1 MSNIEKFDFNGLE
14 LRVII
19 KGDTFEVV
27 AADVAK
33 GLEVKDANTLLRSIP
48 AEETCTALV
57 RTRSKNGVEQARQVE
72 TLTEGGFYR
81 AVGQRQTGR
90 IKDPAV
96 RERVEEFQSW
106 VFNEVLPTIR
116 RTGGAYIKPGS
127 EAAEKLTNPETST
140 SFAKEVIEH
149 AAARMLERKEYKSLK
164 KYFVLASWN
173 DTQYRA
179 FQSAMYERALGMTA
193 SEIRRQPQT
202 SGIPRKRGEGFRKST
217 VAKDH
222 FDDKQR
228 ELIGDLTNMML
239 SIVSRRYPDGI
250 GFTDA
255 MRVLDQSVSL
265 MVG

>member
-33 GLEVKDANTLLRSIP
+33 GLEVKDANTLLRGIP
-48 AEETCTALV
+48 AGETQSALV
-57 RTRSKNGVEQARQVE
+57 RGGLGEDREVL

-90 IKDPAV
+90 IKDPVV

>member
-19 KGDTFEVV
+19 KDDTFEVV

-33 GLEVKDANTLLRSIP
+33 GLEVASAKDLLKSIP
-48 AEETCTALV
+48 DAEKGWELV
-57 RTRSKNGVEQARQVE
+57 PTPGGDQRVY

-90 IKDPAV
+90 IKDPVV

-106 VFNEVLPTIR
+106 VFNEVLPTVR

-193 SEIRRQPQT
+193 DEIRRQPQT
-202 SGIPRKRGEGFRKST
+202 SGIPRKRGDGFRKST

-228 ELIGDLTNMML
+228 ELIGDLTSMML

>member
-33 GLEVKDANTLLRSIP
+33 GLEIKDANTLLRSIP
-48 AEETCTALV
+48 DAEKGSALV
-57 RTRSKNGVEQARQVE
+57 RTPGGDQRVC

-90 IKDPAV
+90 IKEPAV

-193 SEIRRQPQT
+193 DEIRRQPQT

>member
-33 GLEVKDANTLLRSIP
+33 GLEVESANKLLRSIP
-48 AEETCTALV
+48 ADEQGWTLV
-57 RTRSKNGVEQARQVE
+57 STPGGDQEVL

-96 RERVEEFQSW
+96 RESVVEFQSW

-173 DTQYRA
+173 DTQYRV

-255 MRVLDQSVSL
+255 MRVLDQAVSL